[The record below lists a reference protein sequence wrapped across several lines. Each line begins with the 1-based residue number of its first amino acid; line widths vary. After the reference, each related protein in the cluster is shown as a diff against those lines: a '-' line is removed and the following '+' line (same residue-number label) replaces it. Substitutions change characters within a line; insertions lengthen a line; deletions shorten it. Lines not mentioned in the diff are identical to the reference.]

1 MRLQFSLNNENDPH
15 DFRTSPS
22 LRTRLRRRLSKYL
35 VYFVPLSRLSH
46 LLQARLRYPL
56 WVYVVLAIGICWCLY
71 YLEWKPS
78 TDDPNSADEEKR
90 AAVVRAFKVKRDA
103 MGFDE
108 YHPISKKGTNL
119 ARSGGIGYT
128 VVDALDTMYLMGL
141 SSEYQRARAW
151 VEHELSFDQPGEF
164 NTFETTIR
172 VLGGLLSTYHLT
184 SDPLFLT
191 HAIDLADRLLG
202 AFDSPSSTSSGHGH
216 GLPLPS
222 VNLHSRKGVPDK
234 YAVDRISTA
243 EAATL
248 QLEFRYL
255 AEITGNE
262 TYWDKV
268 ERVMGVIEGAI
279 RERREMGERREGL
292 VPIFMSASQGTFK
305 QSEIRLGSRGDSYY
319 EYLLKQYL
327 QTMYTDAIQSIHTE
341 LVQTTPGTRN
351 LTYIAELVPKNWFS
365 GDPTQYVLQHKQD
378 HLVCFLPGT
387 LMLGATTVGAV
398 AEMKGKAGKAGKGS
412 AVSIPPRLEEE
423 LTPEGKRDWQTGMRL
438 LETCM
443 ATHETATGLAP
454 EIAMFRTT
462 KEETKTESGREW
474 YIKNSR
480 PGGPSSYDA
489 RYMLR
494 PETVE
499 SLFIAWRLTGDIRY
513 RTYAWEIFTSIEKH
527 AKVPSGG
534 YATVLDVDTVPVSL
548 DDKQETFFLSE
559 TLKYLYLIFSESSV
573 LPLQDIVFNTEAHPL
588 PVFAP
593 TIKPRF
599 AI

>member
-1 MRLQFSLNNENDPH
+1 MRLQFSLNNEDDPH

-22 LRTRLRRRLSKYL
+22 LRTRLRRRLSEYL
-35 VYFVPLSRLSH
+35 VYFVPSSRLSF
-46 LLQARLRYPL
+46 LPSTAQL
-56 WVYVVLAIGICWCLY
+56 WSRSPPQSITQQ
-71 YLEWKPS
+71 EWKPS
-78 TDDPNSADEEKR
+78 TGDTNSADEEKR
-90 AAVVRAFKVKRDA
+90 AAVVRAFKHAWSAYERDA

-141 SSEYQRARAW
+141 KPEYQRARAW
-151 VEHELSFDQPGEF
+151 VEHELSFDREGEF

-191 HAIDLADRLLG
+191 HALDLADRLLT
-202 AFDSPSSTSSGHGH
+202 AFDYAPSSGHGSGH

-222 VNLHSRKGVPDK
+222 VDLHSRKGVPDK

-262 TYWDKV
+262 TYWYKV

-279 RERREMGERREGL
+279 RERRERGEG
-292 VPIFMSASQGTFK
+292 SQGTFK
-305 QSEIRLGSRGDSYY
+305 ESEIRLGSRGDSYY

-327 QTMYTDAIQSIHTE
+327 QTAKTEAIYRKMYTDAIQSIHTE

-351 LTYIAELVPKNWFS
+351 MTYIAELVPKNWFS
-365 GDPTQYVLQHKQD
+365 GAPTQYVLQHKQD

-387 LMLGATTVGAV
+387 LMLGATTVGAASGV
-398 AEMKGKAGKAGKGS
+398 RGVRKD

-423 LTPEGKRDWQTGMRL
+423 LTPEGKRDWQTGVRL

-462 KEETKTESGREW
+462 KEETKTDSGREW

-494 PETVE
+494 PETLE

-513 RTYAWEIFTSIEKH
+513 RMYAWEIFTSIEKH
-527 AKVPSGG
+527 AKVPGGG

-573 LPLQDIVFNTEAHPL
+573 LPLQVTSPRTF
-588 PVFAP
+588 PVSLGSLVE
-593 TIKPRF
+593 
-599 AI
+599 